1 MSNKI
6 LKRIV
11 ILLAILIIIIPA
23 SAFGFVYFKLNSMY
37 EPGGE
42 DSTLGKSDY
51 KAEEGITN
59 ILLCGTDG
67 RPGETNSRSD
77 AMMILTVDSKNKSLK
92 LTSLARDTYVSTS
105 GYGDIKLTEA
115 YAYGGI
121 NLLAETIES
130 NFELDI
136 QNYAIVDFYSFM
148 DIIDTL
154 GGITVDVK
162 QNEIKESN
170 KFIPETY
177 GWNSKNTK
185 EPISYIQS
193 AGEQKLNGYQS
204 LAYSR
209 IRKGTSG
216 GALER
221 DKRQRQVIEGMMNGV
236 KDLPVT
242 KYTKLLDAILPY
254 VKTNMKPDEIL
265 NIAGRVLK
273 IGDFNI
279 NQMEFPI
286 DDGINS
292 KNVRI
297 NNKSVMQFEPSSLDI
312 LHDFIFENIMPE
324 KNK

>member
-11 ILLAILIIIIPA
+11 ALLIILIIMIPA

-37 EPGGE
+37 DSGG
-42 DSTLGKSDY
+42 DNSTTSKNDY

-67 RPGETNSRSD
+67 RPGEKNSRSD

-105 GYGDIKLTEA
+105 GHGDVKLTEA

-121 NLLAETIES
+121 NLLAETIER

-154 GGITVDVK
+154 GGITIDVK
-162 QNEIKESN
+162 QNEIKELN

-177 GWNSKNTK
+177 GWNTKDNK

-193 AGEQKLNGYQS
+193 AGEQKLNGYQA

-209 IRKGTSG
+209 IRKGSSG

-221 DKRQRQVIEGMMNGV
+221 DKRQRQVIEGLMKGV
-236 KDLPVT
+236 KDLPMT
-242 KYTKLLDAILPY
+242 KYPKLVDTILPY
-254 VKTNMKPDEIL
+254 VKTNMKPAEIL
-265 NIAGRVLK
+265 SVGGRVLK
-273 IGDFNI
+273 IGNFNI
-279 NQMEFPI
+279 TQMEFPI
-286 DDGINS
+286 DDGVNS

-312 LHDFIFENIMPE
+312 LHGFIFENIMPE

>member
-11 ILLAILIIIIPA
+11 VLLAILIIIIPA
-23 SAFGFVYFKLNSMY
+23 SAFGLVYFKLNSMY
-37 EPGGE
+37 DSGG
-42 DSTLGKSDY
+42 DSNTLGKSDY
-51 KAEEGITN
+51 KSEEGITN

-67 RPGETNSRSD
+67 RPGEKSSRSD

-121 NLLAETIES
+121 NLLAETIER

-162 QNEIKESN
+162 RNEIQELN

-177 GWNSKNTK
+177 GWDSKDNK
-185 EPISYIQS
+185 GSISYIKS
-193 AGEQKLNGYQS
+193 AGEQKLNGYQA

-209 IRKGTSG
+209 IRKGGSG

-221 DKRQRQVIEGMMNGV
+221 DKRQRQVIEGMMKGV
-236 KDLPVT
+236 KDLPMT
-242 KYTKLLDAILPY
+242 KYPKLLDTILPY
-254 VKTNMKPDEIL
+254 VKTNMKPAEIL
-265 NIAGRVLK
+265 NIGGRVLK
-273 IGDFNI
+273 IGNFNI
-279 NQMEFPI
+279 TQMEFPI
-286 DDGINS
+286 DDGVNS

-312 LHDFIFENIMPE
+312 LHGFIFENIMPE
-324 KNK
+324 KKK